1 MAHAWCS
8 ATAAGGVQGVQE
20 AKQAIV
26 RARGTRLARARA
38 CAPAAARERCAHS
51 PVAASCGAARAAE
64 PAASSLR
71 AAGAARGSREEAL
84 SRASASPSVS
94 SARRGGGLGALR
106 TRQRRQR
113 LRQGL
118 YAIQARRARGAAA
131 ARPVSALFAA
141 PSVCLPALWRL
152 SRCRRSSC
160 RGCASGSL
168 MPPPHRH
175 RRRRPPQQVRAA
187 RGGARA
193 RLLPC
198 CKPRG
203 LLGRVLSTPWQRL
216 GPTLGLISSLVRQI
230 YLRSR
235 SVMPSA
241 RDPSPESCARLPRR
255 RSHASV
261 CARSARLCAR
271 L

>member
-71 AAGAARGSREEAL
+71 AAGAARGSREVAL

-118 YAIQARRARGAAA
+118 FAIQARRARGAAA

-141 PSVCLPALWRL
+141 PSVRAEPSGVSRDVGAAAAAAARQAR
-152 SRCRRSSC
+152 RCRHRTATAAAGRRSRYAP
-160 RGCASGSL
+160 RGGT
-168 MPPPHRH
+168 R
-175 RRRRPPQQVRAA
+175 VRASSLVA
-187 RGGARA
+187 SHAA
-193 RLLPC
+193 C
-198 CKPRG
+198 WD
-203 LLGRVLSTPWQRL
+203 VLSTPWQRL

-230 YLRSR
+230 YLCNR

>member
-118 YAIQARRARGAAA
+118 FAIQARRARGAAA

-160 RGCASGSL
+160 RGCASGSP

-187 RGGARA
+187 RGDARA

-203 LLGRVLSTPWQRL
+203 LLGRALDALAETRTYFRVDFQFGETNLPLQPIGNAI
-216 GPTLGLISSLVRQI
+216 GPR
-230 YLRSR
+230 
-235 SVMPSA
+235 PK
-241 RDPSPESCARLPRR
+241 P
-255 RSHASV
+255 
-261 CARSARLCAR
+261 
-271 L
+271 